1 MVPNFLAHP
10 TFSWDGKGK
19 RFHEALNHDF
29 LNASERNCQF
39 YGREVPD
46 WRFAQGEGKKEVTEE
61 DIEKNVNQ
69 LEYDN
74 EFCSRCEERFG
85 VLESAYSK
93 FYHMIRIHNMII
105 DITRKYGYFEK
116 YQTRLYRR
124 KISQIHWYFT
134 LIDDEDDKAFY
145 YQKMKEDYKKCDD
158 EYKSGEAFYK
168 LPRRLQNFF
177 NFAIE
182 YESHE
187 EYRLKTE
194 NYDLFYSNY
203 DLSKENRKLKRE
215 ISSLKDL
222 NRNLLNS
229 KSWKLTEPLRKL
241 KRKGESKN
249 G

>member
-1 MVPNFLAHP
+1 M
-10 TFSWDGKGK
+10 
-19 RFHEALNHDF
+19 R
-29 LNASERNCQF
+29 
-39 YGREVPD
+39 
-46 WRFAQGEGKKEVTEE
+46 
-61 DIEKNVNQ
+61 
-69 LEYDN
+69 
-74 EFCSRCEERFG
+74 
-85 VLESAYSK
+85 
-93 FYHMIRIHNMII
+93 
-105 DITRKYGYFEK
+105 
-116 YQTRLYRR
+116 
-124 KISQIHWYFT
+124 
-134 LIDDEDDKAFY
+134 
-145 YQKMKEDYKKCDD
+145 EDYKKCDD
-158 EYKSGEAFYK
+158 EYKSSEAFYK

-241 KRKGESKN
+241 KRKGGSKN